1 MTGMLHR
8 AVGLAVLA
16 VALAGCETDS
26 GDLRAWMDQSR
37 RTMPAIKETISEPKS
52 FEPFRYQ
59 ATGETDPF
67 SIAKLKVGAVDSAR
81 GGGGIRPDL
90 TRRREPLEAYPLDS
104 LKMVGNLAQRG
115 TTTALLQA
123 DSVLF
128 QVRVGNYI
136 GQNFGRVTRVS
147 EEEIAVREIV
157 QDAAGDWIE
166 RDTALRLQVQ
176 ESRK

>member
-8 AVGLAVLA
+8 AAGLAVLA
-16 VALAGCETDS
+16 MALAGCGTDS
-26 GDLRAWMDQSR
+26 GDLLAWMEQSR
-37 RTMPAIKETISEPKS
+37 RTTPAIKETIAEPKS

-59 ATGETDPF
+59 ASGETDPF
-67 SIAKLKVGAVDSAR
+67 SVAKLKVGAVGAAR
-81 GGGGIRPDL
+81 AGGGIRPDL
-90 TRRREPLEAYPLDS
+90 ARQREPLEAYPLDS
-104 LKMVGNLAQRG
+104 LKMVGNLAQGG
-115 TTTALLQA
+115 TTTGLLQA

-128 QVRVGNYI
+128 QVRVGNHI

-176 ESRK
+176 ESKK